1 MSTLNK
7 SLQKWTYSIY
17 FPLFVINFLFFFFLL
32 FCSWLSMTTDM
43 KAVWIFSVS
52 VCLFVCLAFDLLCDN
67 VSNDLVIW
75 LRGDLSIVVV
85 IIKNKKIK

>member
-1 MSTLNK
+1 
-7 SLQKWTYSIY
+7 
-17 FPLFVINFLFFFFLL
+17 
-32 FCSWLSMTTDM
+32 MTTDM

-85 IIKNKKIK
+85 IIKNKKKMKFGILKMQCGLSKLVLSAYLL